1 MSVAVS
7 TYQRSRLLPRLIEAL
22 ERQSLPR
29 DAFEVVIVDNGST
42 DDTYEVL
49 EKIVARSGLN
59 LRIMRLERNQGP
71 ARGRNAAWRQTRAS
85 IVAFTDDDCA
95 PTPDWLEAGLAT
107 MRDGI
112 DIAVGQT
119 LPAPDQ
125 KHLLGAFS
133 RTMWTTDE
141 RYYATCNVFYRR
153 EDLEAVGGFDE
164 GFESPAGEDTDLA
177 YRVRRLGRRS
187 AFSTAALVHHD
198 VRPSSFRAT
207 VRETLRWSGI
217 VRMVARNPDE
227 ARREHLWKRYFWKDG
242 HPKVIA
248 AAVGLV
254 FAPIAPIAVLLTL
267 PYLQLRLKVSPR
279 TWSRVGRF
287 LVLPGTFAIDVLEVY
302 VMLRG
307 SIRYRTLVI

>member
-1 MSVAVS
+1 M
-7 TYQRSRLLPRLIEAL
+7 PRLIEAL

-29 DAFEVVIVDNGST
+29 DVFEVVIVDNGST

-49 EKIVARSGLN
+49 EKIAARSSLNLHVARLD
-59 LRIMRLERNQGP
+59 RNRGP
-71 ARGRNAAWRQTRAS
+71 ARGRNAAWRQTRAP
-85 IVAFTDDDCA
+85 IVAFTDDDCT
-95 PTPDWLEAGLAT
+95 PTPGWLEAGLS
-107 MRDGI
+107 MMHDGI

-125 KHLLGAFS
+125 THLLGAFS

-141 RYYATCNVFYRR
+141 SYYATCNVFYRR
-153 EDLEAVGGFDE
+153 DDLEAVDGFDE

-177 YRVRRLGRRS
+177 YRVRRLGRQS
-187 AFSTAALVHHD
+187 GFSTAALVHHD

-207 VRETLRWSGI
+207 IRETLRWSGI
-217 VRMVARNPDE
+217 VRLVARNPDE

-248 AAVGLV
+248 AIIGLS
-254 FAPIAPIAVLLTL
+254 IAPIMPLALLLTL

-287 LVLPGTFAIDVLEVY
+287 LVLPGTFVVDVLEVY

-307 SIRYRTLVI
+307 SVRYRTLVI